1 MKPFLSSLSEI
12 EERLASAQ
20 YSGLIRLKQ
29 ISEKRQFIEER
40 ISEVTRALKNAELNL
55 KEFKESNRRVER
67 SPSLKLDESRLEREV
82 SLQTTLYMTL
92 KSQFENVK
100 IEEKIKT
107 SDDGKG
113 ILITNDAIEQ
123 ISSLLKNQTDKKV
136 LRVGVRSGG
145 CSGMSYTMDFIG
157 GDEINADDKV
167 YDYSLSA
174 EQTFKVICD
183 PKSLLYIY
191 GMQLDFS
198 KDLIGGGFNFVN
210 PNASQTCGCG
220 SSFAV

>member
-1 MKPFLSSLSEI
+1 MENV
-12 EERLASAQ
+12 E
-20 YSGLIRLKQ
+20 LKQ
-29 ISEKRQFIEER
+29 EI
-40 ISEVTRALKNAELNL
+40 KN
-55 KEFKESNRRVER
+55 
-67 SPSLKLDESRLEREV
+67 
-82 SLQTTLYMTL
+82 
-92 KSQFENVK
+92 
-100 IEEKIKT
+100 

-123 ISSLLKNQTDKKV
+123 ISNLLKGQSEKKA

-145 CSGMSYTMDFIG
+145 CSGMSYTMDFIETN
-157 GDEINADDKV
+157 EISLDDKV
-167 YDYSLSA
+167 YDYSLKADQSF
-174 EQTFKVICD
+174 QVVCD

-198 KDLIGGGFNFVN
+198 KELIGGGFNFVN

>member
-1 MKPFLSSLSEI
+1 M
-12 EERLASAQ
+12 
-20 YSGLIRLKQ
+20 
-29 ISEKRQFIEER
+29 
-40 ISEVTRALKNAELNL
+40 
-55 KEFKESNRRVER
+55 
-67 SPSLKLDESRLEREV
+67 
-82 SLQTTLYMTL
+82 
-92 KSQFENVK
+92 ENVK
-100 IEEKIKT
+100 IEEKIKA

-123 ISSLLKNQTDKKV
+123 ISSLLKNQTDKKA

-157 GDEINADDKV
+157 EDEINADDKV
-167 YDYSLSA
+167 YDYSLSS

>member
-1 MKPFLSSLSEI
+1 MFYASYRLSFYI
-12 EERLASAQ
+12 
-20 YSGLIRLKQ
+20 I
-29 ISEKRQFIEER
+29 
-40 ISEVTRALKNAELNL
+40 N
-55 KEFKESNRRVER
+55 
-67 SPSLKLDESRLEREV
+67 SRNPLF
-82 SLQTTLYMTL
+82 M
-92 KSQFENVK
+92 ENVEVK
-100 IEEKIKT
+100 QEIKN

-113 ILITNDAIEQ
+113 ILITIDAIEQ
-123 ISSLLKNQTDKKV
+123 ISNLLKGQSDKKV

-157 GDEINADDKV
+157 TNEINPDDKV
-167 YDYSLSA
+167 YDYSLKTD
-174 EQTFKVICD
+174 QCFQVVCD

-198 KDLIGGGFNFVN
+198 KELIGGGFNFVN

>member
-1 MKPFLSSLSEI
+1 M
-12 EERLASAQ
+12 
-20 YSGLIRLKQ
+20 
-29 ISEKRQFIEER
+29 
-40 ISEVTRALKNAELNL
+40 
-55 KEFKESNRRVER
+55 
-67 SPSLKLDESRLEREV
+67 
-82 SLQTTLYMTL
+82 
-92 KSQFENVK
+92 ENVK

-123 ISSLLKNQTDKKV
+123 ISSLLKSQTDKKA

-157 GDEINADDKV
+157 GDEINSDDKV
-167 YDYSLSA
+167 YDYSLSS
-174 EQTFKVICD
+174 EQTFQVICD
-183 PKSLLYIY
+183 PQSLLYIY

>member
-1 MKPFLSSLSEI
+1 M
-12 EERLASAQ
+12 
-20 YSGLIRLKQ
+20 
-29 ISEKRQFIEER
+29 
-40 ISEVTRALKNAELNL
+40 
-55 KEFKESNRRVER
+55 
-67 SPSLKLDESRLEREV
+67 
-82 SLQTTLYMTL
+82 
-92 KSQFENVK
+92 ENVEVK
-100 IEEKIKT
+100 QEIKN

-123 ISSLLKNQTDKKV
+123 ISNLLKGQSDKKA

-157 GDEINADDKV
+157 DNEINADDKV
-167 YDYSLSA
+167 YDYSLKA
-174 EQTFKVICD
+174 DQNFQVVCD

-198 KDLIGGGFNFVN
+198 KELIGGGFNFVN

>member
-1 MKPFLSSLSEI
+1 MFYASYRLSFYIIDSRKPWF
-12 EERLASAQ
+12 
-20 YSGLIRLKQ
+20 
-29 ISEKRQFIEER
+29 
-40 ISEVTRALKNAELNL
+40 
-55 KEFKESNRRVER
+55 
-67 SPSLKLDESRLEREV
+67 
-82 SLQTTLYMTL
+82 M
-92 KSQFENVK
+92 ENVEVK
-100 IEEKIKT
+100 QEIKN

-123 ISSLLKNQTDKKV
+123 ISNLLKGQSDKKV

-157 GDEINADDKV
+157 TNEINPDDKV
-167 YDYSLSA
+167 YDYSLKADQSF
-174 EQTFKVICD
+174 QVVCD

-198 KDLIGGGFNFVN
+198 KELIGGGFNFVN

>member
-1 MKPFLSSLSEI
+1 MENLEVKQEI
-12 EERLASAQ
+12 
-20 YSGLIRLKQ
+20 
-29 ISEKRQFIEER
+29 
-40 ISEVTRALKNAELNL
+40 KN
-55 KEFKESNRRVER
+55 
-67 SPSLKLDESRLEREV
+67 
-82 SLQTTLYMTL
+82 
-92 KSQFENVK
+92 
-100 IEEKIKT
+100 

-123 ISSLLKNQTDKKV
+123 ISNLLKGQSDKKA

-145 CSGMSYTMDFIG
+145 CSGMSYTMDFIASN
-157 GDEINADDKV
+157 EINPDDKV
-167 YDYSLSA
+167 YDYSLNSN
-174 EQTFKVICD
+174 QIFQVVCD

-198 KDLIGGGFNFVN
+198 KELIGGGFNFVN

>member
-1 MKPFLSSLSEI
+1 M
-12 EERLASAQ
+12 
-20 YSGLIRLKQ
+20 
-29 ISEKRQFIEER
+29 
-40 ISEVTRALKNAELNL
+40 
-55 KEFKESNRRVER
+55 
-67 SPSLKLDESRLEREV
+67 
-82 SLQTTLYMTL
+82 
-92 KSQFENVK
+92 ENVEVK
-100 IEEKIKT
+100 QEIKN

-123 ISSLLKNQTDKKV
+123 IANLLKGQIDKKA

-157 GDEINADDKV
+157 TKEINPDDKV
-167 YDYSLSA
+167 YDYSLKADQSF
-174 EQTFKVICD
+174 QVVCD

-198 KDLIGGGFNFVN
+198 KELIGGGFNFVN

>member
-1 MKPFLSSLSEI
+1 MTETKINEN
-12 EERLASAQ
+12 
-20 YSGLIRLKQ
+20 
-29 ISEKRQFIEER
+29 
-40 ISEVTRALKNAELNL
+40 LKN
-55 KEFKESNRRVER
+55 
-67 SPSLKLDESRLEREV
+67 
-82 SLQTTLYMTL
+82 
-92 KSQFENVK
+92 
-100 IEEKIKT
+100 

-113 ILITNDAIEQ
+113 ILITGTAIQQ
-123 ISSLLKNQTDKKV
+123 ISNLIKNQVDKKA

-157 GDEINADDKV
+157 EEEINSDDKI
-167 YDYSLSA
+167 YDYSLSDDVA
-174 EQTFKVICD
+174 FKVVCD

-198 KDLIGGGFNFVN
+198 TELIGGGFNFTN

>member
-1 MKPFLSSLSEI
+1 M
-12 EERLASAQ
+12 
-20 YSGLIRLKQ
+20 
-29 ISEKRQFIEER
+29 
-40 ISEVTRALKNAELNL
+40 
-55 KEFKESNRRVER
+55 
-67 SPSLKLDESRLEREV
+67 
-82 SLQTTLYMTL
+82 
-92 KSQFENVK
+92 ENIK

-123 ISSLLKNQTDKKV
+123 ISSLLKNQTDKKA

-157 GDEINADDKV
+157 GDEINSDDKV
-167 YDYSLSA
+167 YDYSLSS
-174 EQTFKVICD
+174 EQSFQVVCD
-183 PKSLLYIY
+183 PKSILYIY

>member
-1 MKPFLSSLSEI
+1 MENL
-12 EERLASAQ
+12 
-20 YSGLIRLKQ
+20 
-29 ISEKRQFIEER
+29 
-40 ISEVTRALKNAELNL
+40 EVA
-55 KEFKESNRRVER
+55 
-67 SPSLKLDESRLEREV
+67 
-82 SLQTTLYMTL
+82 
-92 KSQFENVK
+92 
-100 IEEKIKT
+100 EKIKN

-123 ISSLLKNQTDKKV
+123 ISNLLKNQTDKKA

-157 GDEINADDKV
+157 GDEINVDDKV
-167 YDYSLSA
+167 YDYSLNS
-174 EQTFKVICD
+174 EQTFQVVCD

-198 KDLIGGGFNFVN
+198 KELIGGGFNFVN

>member
-1 MKPFLSSLSEI
+1 M
-12 EERLASAQ
+12 
-20 YSGLIRLKQ
+20 
-29 ISEKRQFIEER
+29 
-40 ISEVTRALKNAELNL
+40 
-55 KEFKESNRRVER
+55 
-67 SPSLKLDESRLEREV
+67 
-82 SLQTTLYMTL
+82 
-92 KSQFENVK
+92 ENVK

-123 ISSLLKNQTDKKV
+123 IAALLKNQTDKKA
-136 LRVGVRSGG
+136 LRVAVRSGG

-157 GDEINADDKV
+157 GDEINSDDKV
-167 YDYSLSA
+167 YDYSLSS

-198 KDLIGGGFNFVN
+198 KDLIVGGFNFVN

>member
-1 MKPFLSSLSEI
+1 MFYASYRLSFYI
-12 EERLASAQ
+12 
-20 YSGLIRLKQ
+20 I
-29 ISEKRQFIEER
+29 
-40 ISEVTRALKNAELNL
+40 N
-55 KEFKESNRRVER
+55 
-67 SPSLKLDESRLEREV
+67 SRNPLF
-82 SLQTTLYMTL
+82 M
-92 KSQFENVK
+92 ENVEVK
-100 IEEKIKT
+100 QEIKN

-123 ISSLLKNQTDKKV
+123 ISNLLKGQSDKKA

-157 GDEINADDKV
+157 SNEINPDDKV
-167 YDYSLSA
+167 YDYSLKADQSF
-174 EQTFKVICD
+174 QVVCD

-198 KDLIGGGFNFVN
+198 KELIGGGFNFVN

>member
-1 MKPFLSSLSEI
+1 M
-12 EERLASAQ
+12 
-20 YSGLIRLKQ
+20 
-29 ISEKRQFIEER
+29 
-40 ISEVTRALKNAELNL
+40 
-55 KEFKESNRRVER
+55 
-67 SPSLKLDESRLEREV
+67 
-82 SLQTTLYMTL
+82 
-92 KSQFENVK
+92 ENVK

-123 ISSLLKNQTDKKV
+123 ISSLLKSQTDKKA

-157 GDEINADDKV
+157 GDEINVDDKV
-167 YDYSLSA
+167 YDYSLSS

>member
-1 MKPFLSSLSEI
+1 M
-12 EERLASAQ
+12 
-20 YSGLIRLKQ
+20 
-29 ISEKRQFIEER
+29 EK
-40 ISEVTRALKNAELNL
+40 V
-55 KEFKESNRRVER
+55 
-67 SPSLKLDESRLEREV
+67 
-82 SLQTTLYMTL
+82 
-92 KSQFENVK
+92 
-100 IEEKIKT
+100 KIKT

-123 ISSLLKNQTDKKV
+123 ISSLLKNQTDKKA

-157 GDEINADDKV
+157 GDQINSDDKV
-167 YDYSLSA
+167 YDYSLSS
-174 EQTFKVICD
+174 EQTFKVVCD